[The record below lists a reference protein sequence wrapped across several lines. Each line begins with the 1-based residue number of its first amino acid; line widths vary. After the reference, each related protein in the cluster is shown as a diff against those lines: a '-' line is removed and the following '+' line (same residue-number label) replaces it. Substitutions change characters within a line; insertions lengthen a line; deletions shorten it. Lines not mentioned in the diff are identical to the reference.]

1 MGWPVWYLAASG
13 AKDLP
18 RTLRQRFSG
27 LVGRPT
33 RELPT
38 NFLPSKGTL
47 LDDKYRVGSTLGQG
61 GMGIVLHAFDQQ
73 LARDVA
79 IKLVRPEFSSSPLAR
94 EQFTHE
100 ARAMAR
106 VRNPN
111 VVEIYASGDFLGT
124 PYFVMEYMARGNL
137 GTWLDRL
144 GDNVPAVDEAI
155 GFLDQVCRGLQAI
168 HDAGIVH
175 HDLKPSNILIDNGF
189 RVAVSDLGLV
199 RLADPNTTGHTGSM
213 TGTPAY
219 IAPETALAEPVPPR
233 LKSKT
238 DIYALGVMAFELL
251 TGSLPFDA
259 AAPEELIRCH
269 VEQAPPAASEF
280 RPDLPHVF
288 DDILAR
294 ALAKNPAERT
304 ESADT
309 FRREL
314 LAARARLRRN

>member
-1 MGWPVWYLAASG
+1 
-13 AKDLP
+13 LP
-18 RTLRQRFSG
+18 STLRQRFSG
-27 LVGRPT
+27 LVGRAT
-33 RELPT
+33 RELPA
-38 NFLPSKGTL
+38 NFLPTKGSL
-47 LDDKYRVGSTLGQG
+47 LDDKYRIGSTLGQG
-61 GMGIVLHAFDQQ
+61 GMGIVLHAFDEQ

-94 EQFTHE
+94 EQFVHE

-111 VVEIYASGDFLGT
+111 VVEIYAFGEFLGT
-124 PYFVMEYMARGNL
+124 PYFVMEYMSRGNL
-137 GTWLDRL
+137 GTWLDRR
-144 GDNVPAVDEAI
+144 GDTLPAVDEAV

-219 IAPETALAEPVPPR
+219 VAPETALGEPVGADLESR
-233 LKSKT
+233 T

-259 AAPEELIRCH
+259 SAPEELIRCH
-269 VEQAPPAASEF
+269 VEEDPPAASDF
-280 RPDLPHVF
+280 RPDLPIVF
-288 DDILAR
+288 DPILER
-294 ALAKNPAERT
+294 ALAKSPAERT
-304 ESADT
+304 PSADT
-309 FRREL
+309 FRRDL
-314 LAARARLRRN
+314 LQARARLRRG

>member
-1 MGWPVWYLAASG
+1 MPS
-13 AKDLP
+13 
-18 RTLRQRFSG
+18 TLRQRFSG
-27 LVGRPT
+27 LVGRAT
-33 RELPT
+33 RELPA
-38 NFLPSKGTL
+38 NFLPTKGTL
-47 LDDKYRVGSTLGQG
+47 LDAKYRVGSTLGQG
-61 GMGIVLHAFDQQ
+61 GMGIVLHAFDEQ

-94 EQFTHE
+94 EQFVHE

-111 VVEIYASGDFLGT
+111 VVEIYAFGEFVGT

-137 GTWLDRL
+137 GTWLDRR
-144 GDNVPAVDEAI
+144 GDTLPAIDEAV

-219 IAPETALAEPVPPR
+219 IAPETALGEPVGAD
-233 LKSKT
+233 LKSRT

-259 AAPEELIRCH
+259 AAAEELIRCH
-269 VEQAPPAASEF
+269 VEEEPPAASEF
-280 RPDLPHVF
+280 RPDLPTIF
-288 DDILAR
+288 DPILAH
-294 ALAKNPAERT
+294 ALAKDPAKRT
-304 ESADT
+304 PSADT
-309 FRREL
+309 FRRDL
-314 LAARARLRRN
+314 LQARARLRRG